1 MYEDF
6 IKGTIDSER
15 ALQVDPN
22 KEEDPKRAAFY
33 EVGKTKK
40 MYDLII
46 LDTSKAHWR
55 ISEVG
60 QVRYQAASIL

>member
-33 EVGKTKK
+33 EVGKTKN
-40 MYDLII
+40 
-46 LDTSKAHWR
+46 
-55 ISEVG
+55 
-60 QVRYQAASIL
+60 VRFNHFRTHLKLTEESRK

>member
-33 EVGKTKK
+33 EVGKTKTLK
-40 MYDLII
+40 TLKN
-46 LDTSKAHWR
+46 LRSRTSK
-55 ISEVG
+55 G
-60 QVRYQAASIL
+60 

>member
-33 EVGKTKK
+33 EVGETKNVQFNHFGH
-40 MYDLII
+40 I
-46 LDTSKAHWR
+46 
-55 ISEVG
+55 
-60 QVRYQAASIL
+60 